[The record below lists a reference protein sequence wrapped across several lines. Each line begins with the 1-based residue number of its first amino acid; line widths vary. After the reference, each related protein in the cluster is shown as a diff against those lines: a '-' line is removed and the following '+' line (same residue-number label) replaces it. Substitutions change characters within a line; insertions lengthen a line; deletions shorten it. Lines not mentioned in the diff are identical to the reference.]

1 MIRFSPFINDYSSNG
16 IPLIRMKPQP
26 ILKEIGVQFKKESK
40 IFVTLLHIHV
50 EREVK
55 YPIEEEILL

>member
-40 IFVTLLHIHV
+40 IFVTPLSIIFPTLFMDD
-50 EREVK
+50 
-55 YPIEEEILL
+55 PLC